1 METGEN
7 GGQKMHTGIIAW
19 LPEIGIAFL
28 LGIGFLI
35 ANKYFHFFGGKT
47 ESDKLNEAEKTKETA
62 SAIELNTTT
71 KLQPIKFSDFSKT
84 GVGTAELKNQ
94 FPYTPAQ
101 VTDMVTQIYKDK
113 TFLPGTYSDGTN
125 SIAVINSLPSKFSLP
140 LLSIAFN
147 AAYGQDLQTFFKTN
161 LHNDAEATINNSI
174 GLKPDFIKLLPASQA
189 LLTKNNQKLIL

>member
-1 METGEN
+1 METGEG

-19 LPEIGIAFL
+19 LPEIGIVFL

-71 KLQPIKFSDFSKT
+71 KLQPIKFTDFSKT
-84 GVGTAELKNQ
+84 GIGAAELKNQ

-101 VTDMVTQIYKDK
+101 VTDMVSNIYKDK
-113 TFLPGTYSDGTN
+113 SLVGYSDGTN